1 MSDFVYLKRLI
12 KNERALKVFD
22 VGSVLENK
30 SKSLY
35 VLFIRENLKV
45 DVSHADVTL
54 FDISKVG
61 DRFGYKICDRCHRF
75 LDTKEHFS
83 GNRLKK
89 NNVITNRPSCKECR
103 KKKDGVQIPTNV
115 RKNWEVKR
123 PKDYSLFTCPLC
135 KKTTIVGHSKVV
147 LDHNHKNGEVRGY
160 LCESCNTGIGRFDD
174 DEELVKRAIDWLK

>member
-54 FDISKVG
+54 FDI
-61 DRFGYKICDRCHRF
+61 
-75 LDTKEHFS
+75 
-83 GNRLKK
+83 
-89 NNVITNRPSCKECR
+89 
-103 KKKDGVQIPTNV
+103 
-115 RKNWEVKR
+115 
-123 PKDYSLFTCPLC
+123 
-135 KKTTIVGHSKVV
+135 
-147 LDHNHKNGEVRGY
+147 
-160 LCESCNTGIGRFDD
+160 
-174 DEELVKRAIDWLK
+174 